1 MGESFLPQA
10 QIKLRS
16 SRTKTEILE
25 KLLWLFEVGHV
36 CHTQYEERRKLKDT
50 NEDQRCERAGA
61 VVINCNDSNRN
72 GYDDDN
78 WRKRRLTSWIWLS
91 EVPAAAPAP
100 ADGNDGGGGAAGGG
114 DGCCCFYSTELCR
127 NGLFR

>member
-1 MGESFLPQA
+1 MGESFFPQA

-50 NEDQRCERAGA
+50 NEDQRCERG
-61 VVINCNDSNRN
+61 DKGR
-72 GYDDDN
+72 
-78 WRKRRLTSWIWLS
+78 RKRTMIAQSRCRRSFSWCGRYKLQRLQPQRL
-91 EVPAAAPAP
+91 
-100 ADGNDGGGGAAGGG
+100 
-114 DGCCCFYSTELCR
+114 R
-127 NGLFR
+127 

>member
-1 MGESFLPQA
+1 MGESFFPQA

-16 SRTKTEILE
+16 SRTKTEI
-25 KLLWLFEVGHV
+25 
-36 CHTQYEERRKLKDT
+36 C
-50 NEDQRCERAGA
+50 
-61 VVINCNDSNRN
+61 N

-91 EVPAAAPAP
+91 KVPAAAPVP
-100 ADGNDGGGGAAGGG
+100 ADGNDGDGGAAGGG
-114 DGCCCFYSTELCR
+114 DGCCCYYSTELCR

>member
-1 MGESFLPQA
+1 MGTNTGLHHGRCPIVPCFCIITINFYTIRLSFSLQ
-10 QIKLRS
+10 QQHHR
-16 SRTKTEILE
+16 E
-25 KLLWLFEVGHV
+25 H
-36 CHTQYEERRKLKDT
+36 
-50 NEDQRCERAGA
+50 
-61 VVINCNDSNRN
+61 
-72 GYDDDN
+72 
-78 WRKRRLTSWIWLS
+78 SWIWLS